1 MITVQCGAV
10 HGNPWKQDN
19 KAFRI
24 VLKFDQ
30 LPSPT
35 ACQVSESRNDNLHTS
50 LDVCTAVD
58 VGIDRI
64 YAFCDHTL
72 WLQQF

>member
-1 MITVQCGAV
+1 MITVQRCVV
-10 HGNPWKQDN
+10 HVNPSKLHN

-58 VGIDRI
+58 VVIDRI

-72 WLQQF
+72 PVQQF

>member
-1 MITVQCGAV
+1 MITVQRRVV
-10 HGNPWKQDN
+10 HVNPSKLHN

-72 WLQQF
+72 QLQQF